1 MVGLDRE
8 CAGATLLTVLMV
20 GLIGALAWLG
30 VHTGHLAPGP
40 AAASEPGSATTTAP
54 RATTPPTRASPTTPS
69 TLTVVPPDPA
79 LAAAFADRTA
89 RLGGQYA
96 LAWVDADGLHVLG
109 SPPGE
114 TAWSTIKVPLAI
126 AAATEVP
133 DDGTW
138 QQIGAAITRS
148 DNAAALALW
157 TALGPPEEAASD
169 VDKVLDAYGSPE
181 ARTEH
186 ADVRPPF
193 SAFGQTQ
200 WSNQSQARFASDVM
214 CEPDSSPAG
223 RVRAEMS
230 RVALDQRW
238 GIGALESAH
247 LKGGWGPEPDGAYV
261 LRQLGDG
268 QVAGQRYALGL
279 SARSATGSYADA
291 TIEATTLVQWWA
303 RTVAPDAPGLT
314 CPES

>member
-8 CAGATLLTVLMV
+8 CVGATLLTVLVV

-30 VHTGHLAPGP
+30 VHTGHLSRGP
-40 AAASEPGSATTTAP
+40 TAASEPVPATAAAP
-54 RATTPPTRASPTTPS
+54 RVTTPPSRASAATSP

-89 RLGGQYA
+89 LLGGKYA

-126 AAATEVP
+126 AAATDVP
-133 DDGTW
+133 GDGTW

-157 TALGPPEEAASD
+157 TALGPPEEAARD

-186 ADVRPPF
+186 DDVRPPF

-200 WSNQSQARFASDVM
+200 WSNQSQARFASDLV
-214 CEPDSSPAG
+214 CEPDSSTAG

-230 RVALDQRW
+230 RVAPDQRW

-247 LKGGWGPEPDGAYV
+247 LKGGWGPERDGAYV

-268 QVAGQRYALGL
+268 QVAGQRYALAL
-279 SARSATGSYADA
+279 SARSATGSHADA
-291 TIEATTLVQWWA
+291 TAEATTLVHWWA
-303 RTVAPDAPGLT
+303 KTVAPDAPGLT
-314 CPES
+314 CPKS